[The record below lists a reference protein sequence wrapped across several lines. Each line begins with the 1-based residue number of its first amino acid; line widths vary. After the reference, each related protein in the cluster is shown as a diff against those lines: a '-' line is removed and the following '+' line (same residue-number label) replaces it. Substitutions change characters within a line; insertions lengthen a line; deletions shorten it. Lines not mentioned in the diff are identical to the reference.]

1 MSDNRTTRYGDM
13 PIEQLMEEYATL
25 AKDPLVM
32 DYIEAGD
39 ELMTRVSRDYSRE
52 PETEFYKAACGY
64 EYTIELPYDEL
75 YVSYDKAWVKHH
87 DYSFKYKDPDGKT
100 YYSCLSLCGYSREE
114 IVGMI
119 DKRIER
125 ILELQESEDADE

>member
-1 MSDNRTTRYGDM
+1 MTDNRTTRYGDM

-32 DYIEAGD
+32 DYIKASD

-75 YVSYDKAWVKHH
+75 YVSYDKAWIRHH
-87 DYSFKYKDPDGKT
+87 AHSFKYKEPDGKT
-100 YYSCLSLCGYSREE
+100 WNACLSLCGYSREE

-119 DKRIER
+119 EKRIER